1 MVTRLKDQPTVVVLG
16 GAGGMG
22 KMAARIVSS
31 YQDLG
36 QLIIADMDL
45 PAAKALV
52 AELTPSA
59 ATNLRAVHMDVT
71 DGPALRELLG
81 QADVLLNTTGP
92 FYKLG
97 TVVLE
102 AAISAR
108 CHYIDIC
115 DDWEPT
121 IELLNY
127 SEKAK
132 AAGVLAIIG
141 LGASPGVSN
150 LLARVAC
157 ERLDQVD
164 DLYTA
169 WPIDAGSGDFSL
181 DLESDLGA
189 DPSAAIVHW
198 AQQISGSIDVIENGL
213 KVSRPP
219 QVPVTLNY
227 PGLGSGTAYTVG
239 HPEPITL
246 HERMN
251 VQNHSANLMVLQRTT
266 AAYVDQVRK
275 EVDADRLSA
284 SAAARALSKPRIG
297 RYLRATFAGLTMKSA
312 GKLPG
317 FFAYA
322 KGQRGGLQMRIG
334 VHVKSMPS
342 GMGAMTSTPLALGLR
357 QLLNEGIQ
365 ITGVHPP
372 ESVININPFFDEFA
386 RACQTPLTGKDELL
400 IVHEAVDS

>member
-22 KMAARIVSS
+22 KLAARIVSS

-36 QLIIADMDL
+36 ELIIADMDL

-52 AELTPSA
+52 TELTPSA

-150 LLARVAC
+150 LLARVAGQPRP
-157 ERLDQVD
+157 E
-164 DLYTA
+164 
-169 WPIDAGSGDFSL
+169 
-181 DLESDLGA
+181 
-189 DPSAAIVHW
+189 
-198 AQQISGSIDVIENGL
+198 
-213 KVSRPP
+213 SRP
-219 QVPVTLNY
+219 
-227 PGLGSGTAYTVG
+227 
-239 HPEPITL
+239 
-246 HERMN
+246 
-251 VQNHSANLMVLQRTT
+251 
-266 AAYVDQVRK
+266 
-275 EVDADRLSA
+275 
-284 SAAARALSKPRIG
+284 
-297 RYLRATFAGLTMKSA
+297 
-312 GKLPG
+312 
-317 FFAYA
+317 
-322 KGQRGGLQMRIG
+322 
-334 VHVKSMPS
+334 
-342 GMGAMTSTPLALGLR
+342 
-357 QLLNEGIQ
+357 
-365 ITGVHPP
+365 
-372 ESVININPFFDEFA
+372 
-386 RACQTPLTGKDELL
+386 
-400 IVHEAVDS
+400 